1 MNRFIV
7 TCILASLSLAQGCHL
22 TYATFDYGAD
32 AGPDAHRPLDAD
44 ALPDSGENDA
54 GCRMLCDGECTDT
67 NTDPTHCGSCTRSC
81 STPEHGTAIC
91 SAAACDFVCDPGYTR
106 LAGMCAERAAPRPI
120 SPLSTATVSSQRP
133 TLRWELAPRS
143 DGARL
148 ELCEDRACASVLAT
162 IDAPGNSTRPP
173 ANLPSG
179 VVFWRLFGLADG
191 ASGTTASPTWQFYVG
206 TRSAAGDVD
215 TSWGTTLDVNG
226 DGFPDV
232 AAGAPSA
239 NTLDGA
245 AYAYLGG
252 PSGVSTEPQ
261 TFLGPTSMGRFGQS
275 VASAGDI
282 NGDGFADL
290 VVGATHV
297 NSRSGAAYIYRGS
310 PDGLILEPDI
320 LEGTS
325 PAGEFGRAVA
335 SAGDINGDGFGDI
348 IVGAPGA
355 NGSAGAAYIYLGGPD
370 GLRRTP
376 LELDGPGV
384 GAEFGRA
391 VAGLGDIDGDGFND
405 IIVGAWAMNA
415 NDGASYVYRGGM
427 SGLSSVPQ
435 TLNGPASREG
445 EFGRAVASAGD
456 INGDGFSDII
466 IGAPEEESG
475 DGAAYLFLGGTPLGT
490 PQRLDGPA
498 CGFQAT

>member
-1 MNRFIV
+1 
-7 TCILASLSLAQGCHL
+7 
-22 TYATFDYGAD
+22 
-32 AGPDAHRPLDAD
+32 
-44 ALPDSGENDA
+44 
-54 GCRMLCDGECTDT
+54 
-67 NTDPTHCGSCTRSC
+67 
-81 STPEHGTAIC
+81 
-91 SAAACDFVCDPGYTR
+91 
-106 LAGMCAERAAPRPI
+106 
-120 SPLSTATVSSQRP
+120 
-133 TLRWELAPRS
+133 
-143 DGARL
+143 
-148 ELCEDRACASVLAT
+148 
-162 IDAPGNSTRPP
+162 
-173 ANLPSG
+173 
-179 VVFWRLFGLADG
+179 
-191 ASGTTASPTWQFYVG
+191 
-206 TRSAAGDVD
+206 
-215 TSWGTTLDVNG
+215 
-226 DGFPDV
+226 
-232 AAGAPSA
+232 
-239 NTLDGA
+239 
-245 AYAYLGG
+245 
-252 PSGVSTEPQ
+252 
-261 TFLGPTSMGRFGQS
+261 
-275 VASAGDI
+275 
-282 NGDGFADL
+282 
-290 VVGATHV
+290 
-297 NSRSGAAYIYRGS
+297 
-310 PDGLILEPDI
+310 LILEPDI